1 MAIRLSPRR
10 AIAPDRE
17 PALLAVRCPRMI
29 SSDNNCMSIDVHL
42 AGDLIG
48 FSAGSI
54 VSVLFLGLTLRAAR
68 LPGTPLA
75 NIALALCA
83 LAWNLGGLAKAANTV
98 LGAAFPAGGVNWAAA
113 VMFTGMWLWPLP
125 VLAIWRHHST
135 RRWQKFGCDLLQ
147 AIGSLAAA
155 AMIVLHSWPDGPGL
169 IGISFQ
175 DFIGFEKQLFSGYGF
190 ALLAFG
196 TAILVHDRPKTRAV
210 WIAYVM
216 ILLGLFGSALALF
229 LHQALGLGP
238 SFDTVFATLSKKS
251 AMLVLFGSFFLFA
264 RFRFADL
271 LIRYSLRILL
281 ASGFAMCLMAQT
293 QSPLWSAL
301 AAHTA
306 SPAAT
311 QLFILSALAAGL
323 ILCFAVLERALM
335 RGLTRWLFATPDYRA
350 ATQHFTATLDALHE
364 ETAIATAAEGAV
376 RSLLDLREARLLPLD
391 RASALASLPGLAT
404 GEIIALSPCDPLV
417 RALPVREVELLVPVC
432 SAGRLTHAFAIAPGQ
447 ARRALVTHEIDFL
460 RSVAAQISRRFDTL
474 RSERE
479 MIERRSREAVLLQQI
494 TEAELRALRA
504 QINPHFL
511 FNSLNTVADLVVTD
525 PTRAELMT
533 LRLAQV
539 FRHVLA
545 HSARPLTSIREEI
558 DFVRTYLF
566 IEEARFGDR
575 LRVDIDISPEV
586 AAHKI
591 PSLIL
596 QPVVENALKH
606 GLAPKLGP
614 GLLRIGA
621 TARDEHVCLTV
632 EDDGVGPAPATP
644 ARLASAT
651 ATPRTGGVGLKNVA
665 ARLHTLYRDRAGIR
679 LEPRAAGG
687 SLVTI
692 LIPWPAANE
701 TNA

>member
-1 MAIRLSPRR
+1 
-10 AIAPDRE
+10 
-17 PALLAVRCPRMI
+17 
-29 SSDNNCMSIDVHL
+29 MSIDVHL

-48 FSAGSI
+48 FTAGSI
-54 VSVLFLGLTLRAAR
+54 VSLLFLGLTLRATR
-68 LPGTPLA
+68 LPGTPVA
-75 NIALALCA
+75 NVALALCA
-83 LAWNLGGLAKAANTV
+83 LAWNLGGLAKVATTV
-98 LGAAFPAGGVNWAAA
+98 LGALPPGAVNWPAA
-113 VMFTGMWLWPLP
+113 VMFTGMWLWPMP

-135 RRWQKFGCDLLQ
+135 RGWQKFGCSVLQ
-147 AIGSLAAA
+147 VVGGLAAA
-155 AMIVLHSWPDGPGL
+155 AMIVLHSWSGGL
-169 IGISFQ
+169 DLMGIAFD
-175 DFIGFEKQLFSGYGF
+175 DFIAFEKQLFSGYGF

-229 LHQALGLGP
+229 LHQTLAVGP
-238 SFDTVFATLSKKS
+238 SFDAMFAALSKKS

-293 QSPLWSAL
+293 QSPLWPAL
-301 AAHTA
+301 ATRTA
-306 SPAAT
+306 SPAAA
-311 QLFILSALAAGL
+311 QLFLLSALAAGL
-323 ILCFAVLERALM
+323 ILGFAALDRVLM
-335 RGLTRWLFATPDYRA
+335 RGLTRWLFAMPDYRT

-364 ETAIATAAEGAV
+364 ETAIATAAEGTV
-376 RSLLDLREARLLPLD
+376 RSLLDLKEARLLPID
-391 RASALASLPGLAT
+391 RLFGLASPSGLAAGEVVALA
-404 GEIIALSPCDPLV
+404 PCDPLV
-417 RALPVREVELLVPVC
+417 RTLPIREVELLLPVC
-432 SAGRLTHAFAIAPGQ
+432 SHGRLTHAFAIAPGQ

-460 RSVAAQISRRFDTL
+460 RGVAAQIGRRFDAL

-479 MIERRSREAVLLQQI
+479 MIERRSREAVLLQQV

-511 FNSLNTVADLVVTD
+511 FNSLNTVADLIVAD
-525 PTRAELMT
+525 PSRAELMT

-545 HSARPLTSIREEI
+545 HSSRPVISIREEI

-575 LRVDIDISPEV
+575 LRVDIDIAPEV
-586 AAHKI
+586 AAQKI

-596 QPVVENALKH
+596 QPIVENALKH

-621 TARDEHVCLTV
+621 SAQKEHICLTV
-632 EDDGVGPAPATP
+632 EDDGIGPGHMPL
-644 ARLASAT
+644 ARIAST
-651 ATPRTGGVGLKNVA
+651 EIPPLTVPPPRTNGVGLKNVA
-665 ARLHTLYRDRAGIR
+665 ARLHTLYRDRARVR

-692 LIPWPAANE
+692 LIPAAAKVGPDA
-701 TNA
+701 TA